1 MRYTNEQSLKE
12 VIKEFIDLY
21 QLAPKLNEKNLI
33 ASWEKVVGKMIAKHT
48 THIYVNKKTV
58 FIQLDSAALKA
69 ELSLAKTKLIKNINK
84 SLGNDAI
91 QDIVFL

>member
-21 QLAPKLNEKNLI
+21 QLAPKLNEKKLI
-33 ASWEKVVGKMIAKHT
+33 SSWEKVVGKMIAKHT
-48 THIYVNKKTV
+48 THIYINKKTV

-69 ELSLAKTKLIKNINK
+69 ELSLAKSKLLANINK
-84 SLGNDAI
+84 SLGERSVLE
-91 QDIVFL
+91 IVFL